1 MNIISSETTTAW
13 VRLGCPVVLSC
24 LWDYES
30 QPQLLCALGP
40 ICDRVREKQALVK
53 NINFLVFTGF
63 LIVHH

>member
-1 MNIISSETTTAW
+1 MNLISSETTTAW
-13 VRLGCPVVLSC
+13 VRLGCPVVLSG

-40 ICDRVREKQALVK
+40 ICDHVREKQALVK
-53 NINFLVFTGF
+53 NINFRVFTGF